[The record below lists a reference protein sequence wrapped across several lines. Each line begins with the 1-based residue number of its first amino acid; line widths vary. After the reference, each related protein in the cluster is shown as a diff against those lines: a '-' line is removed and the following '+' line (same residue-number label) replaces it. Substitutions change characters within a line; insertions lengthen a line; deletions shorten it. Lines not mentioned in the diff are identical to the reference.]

1 MKTIKLGKSDI
12 LVPAVA
18 VGCMR
23 IADMENDDLV
33 KHLNYCIEQGL
44 NFFDHADIYGGGNCE
59 KVFAKAFKET
69 GFKREDVI
77 LQSKCGIRKGMYD
90 FSKDYILDSVD
101 GILSRLETDYL
112 DMLVLHRP
120 DALVEPEEVAEAFDV
135 LQNSGKV
142 KNFGVSNHRPMQ
154 IELLKQYVNQDI
166 LVNQLQFGI
175 GHSGMVTA
183 GLEANMLTDGSVDR
197 DGSVLDYCRVNKIT
211 VQAWSPFLYGFFKGV
226 FIGDKENFA
235 ELNDLLDELSEK
247 YDATPTAVA
256 TAWVLRHPA
265 NIQMIAGTTNTDRMA
280 EIVKG
285 SQINLTREEWYKIYL
300 SAGHILP

>member
-1 MKTIKLGKSDI
+1 MKTIKLGKSDV

-69 GFKREDVI
+69 GLKREDVI

-120 DALVEPEEVAEAFDV
+120 DALVEPEEAAEAFDI

-285 SQINLTREEWYKIYL
+285 TQINLTREEWYKIYL

>member
-1 MKTIKLGKSDI
+1 MKTIKLGKSDV

-69 GFKREDVI
+69 GYKREDVI

-120 DALVEPEEVAEAFDV
+120 DALVEPEEVAEAFDI

>member
-33 KHLNYCIEQGL
+33 KHLNYCIDQGL

-235 ELNDLLDELSEK
+235 ELNDLL
-247 YDATPTAVA
+247 
-256 TAWVLRHPA
+256 
-265 NIQMIAGTTNTDRMA
+265 
-280 EIVKG
+280 
-285 SQINLTREEWYKIYL
+285 
-300 SAGHILP
+300 LPQPWQLLGC

>member
-1 MKTIKLGKSDI
+1 MKTIKLGKSDV

-101 GILSRLETDYL
+101 GILSRLKTDYL

-120 DALVEPEEVAEAFDV
+120 DALVEPEEVAEAFDI

-285 SQINLTREEWYKIYL
+285 TQINLTREEWYKIYL

>member
-23 IADMENDDLV
+23 IADMENDDIV

-77 LQSKCGIRKGMYD
+77 LQSKCGIRKGVYD

-256 TAWVLRHPA
+256 TAWMLRHPA

>member
-69 GFKREDVI
+69 GYKREDVI

-120 DALVEPEEVAEAFDV
+120 DALVEPEEVAEAFDI

>member
-1 MKTIKLGKSDI
+1 MKIINLGKSNI
-12 LVPAVA
+12 KVPAVA

-23 IADMENDDLV
+23 IADMEKESLV
-33 KHLNYCIEQGL
+33 NHLNFCMEQGL

-59 KVFAKAFKET
+59 KVFAKAFKEA
-69 GFKREDVI
+69 GFKREDII

-90 FSKDYILDSVD
+90 FSKEHILNSVD

-135 LQNSGKV
+135 LQSSGKV

-154 IELLKQYVNQDI
+154 IELLKQFVKQDI

-175 GHSGMVTA
+175 GHSSMVTS
-183 GLEANMLTDGSVDR
+183 GLEANMMTDGAVDR
-197 DGSVLDYCRVNKIT
+197 DGSVIDYCRVNKIT

-226 FIGDKENFA
+226 FINDRKNFP
-235 ELNDLLDELSEK
+235 ELNDLLDELSQK
-247 YDATPTAVA
+247 YNATPTAIA

-265 NIQMIAGTTNTDRMA
+265 DIQMIAGTTNTGRMA

-285 SQINLTREEWYKIYL
+285 TQINLTREEWYKIYL

>member
-23 IADMENDDLV
+23 IADMENDDIV

-77 LQSKCGIRKGMYD
+77 LQSKCGIRKGVYD

-285 SQINLTREEWYKIYL
+285 SQINFTREEWYKIYL

>member
-1 MKTIKLGKSDI
+1 MKTIKLGKSDV

-44 NFFDHADIYGGGNCE
+44 NFFDHADIYGGSNCE

-69 GFKREDVI
+69 GYKREDVI

-120 DALVEPEEVAEAFDV
+120 DALVEPEEVAEAFDI

-285 SQINLTREEWYKIYL
+285 TQINLTREEWYKIYL

>member
-120 DALVEPEEVAEAFDV
+120 DALVEPEEVAEAFDI

-300 SAGHILP
+300 SVGHILP

>member
-1 MKTIKLGKSDI
+1 MKTIKLGKSDV

-69 GFKREDVI
+69 GLKREDVI

-285 SQINLTREEWYKIYL
+285 TQINLTREEWYKIYL

>member
-1 MKTIKLGKSDI
+1 MKTIKLGKSDV

-18 VGCMR
+18 AGCMR

-69 GFKREDVI
+69 GLKREDVI

-120 DALVEPEEVAEAFDV
+120 DALVEPEEVAEAFDI

-285 SQINLTREEWYKIYL
+285 TQINLTREEWYKIYL

>member
-69 GFKREDVI
+69 GLKREDVI

-120 DALVEPEEVAEAFDV
+120 DALVEPEEVAEAFDI

-285 SQINLTREEWYKIYL
+285 TQINLTREEWYKIYL

>member
-1 MKTIKLGKSDI
+1 MKTIKLGKSDV

-120 DALVEPEEVAEAFDV
+120 DALVEPEEVAEAFDI

-285 SQINLTREEWYKIYL
+285 TQINLTREEWYKIYL

>member
-33 KHLNYCIEQGL
+33 NHLNYCIEQGL

-120 DALVEPEEVAEAFDV
+120 DALVEPEEVAEAFDI

-300 SAGHILP
+300 SVGHILP

>member
-33 KHLNYCIEQGL
+33 KHINYCIEQGL

-120 DALVEPEEVAEAFDV
+120 DALVEPEEVAEAFDI

>member
-69 GFKREDVI
+69 GFNREDVI

-175 GHSGMVTA
+175 GHPGMVTA

-285 SQINLTREEWYKIYL
+285 TQINLTREEWYKIYL